1 MRKVYKRK
9 EEMNKL
15 FSIILFVAL
24 ILSPYLSAST
34 ETMKAEVKL
43 DEIVKEALE
52 KNPLLRAAYQE
63 WQAVL
68 ERVPQAKSLPDPMVS
83 YSRFGSSIE
92 TRLGP
97 QRNKISLSQSIP
109 FFGKLS
115 LKGKIAERGASVLK
129 EQYNRARAEV
139 ILEVKISYYTLYW
152 LDNVIQIS
160 QEEKEVLKRLARIA
174 QKKYETGQANQQD
187 VLKAQ
192 LEMSKVEDKILGLN
206 QARKAAASELNA
218 LLDRSPDSPVGMA
231 KEPEIYPFGEDVE
244 TLYQLAEKERP
255 EMRKARRIIEMNE
268 ESLKLA
274 KKNYYPDFKI
284 MFDYVDIGGGTTG
297 QIEDGR
303 DSWMGSVGIN
313 IPIWRGKL
321 HAAEAEAALHL
332 KASQEKYAEVKNETL
347 SRVRTLHFEAE
358 TAKDQISL
366 YKYSL
371 LPQAEQ
377 AFKASEVSYL
387 AGKVDFL
394 NLLDSE
400 RMVLMVKTGYH
411 KAISDYG
418 RSLARLERAVG
429 KELKTRRFER

>member
-1 MRKVYKRK
+1 MHKVHKRK

-15 FSIILFVAL
+15 FSIILFVAF
-24 ILSPYLSAST
+24 ILNPSFSAWT
-34 ETMKAEVKL
+34 ETMRAEVKL
-43 DEIVKEALE
+43 AEIVKEALE
-52 KNPLLRAAYQE
+52 KNPLVRAANQE
-63 WQAVL
+63 WQAAL

-115 LKGKIAERGASVLK
+115 LKGRIAERGASVLE
-129 EQYNRARAEV
+129 EQFNRARAEV
-139 ILEVKISYYTLYW
+139 ILEVKVSYYMLYW

-160 QEEKEVLKRLARIA
+160 QEEREVLKRLARIT
-174 QKKYETGQANQQD
+174 QKKYETGQVNQQD

-192 LEMSKVEDKILGLN
+192 LEMSKVDDKILSLS
-206 QARKAAASELNA
+206 QTRKTAASGLNA
-218 LLDRSPDSPVGMA
+218 LLNRPPDSPVGMA

-244 TLYQLAEKERP
+244 MLYQLAEEERP

-268 ESLKLA
+268 ESLRLA

-284 MFDYVDIGGGTTG
+284 MFDYIDIGGGTTG

-303 DSWMGSVGIN
+303 DAWMGSIGIN

-321 HAAEAEAALHL
+321 HAAEAEAALQL
-332 KASQEKYAEVKNETL
+332 KASEERYAEIKNETL
-347 SRVRTLHFEAE
+347 SRVSALHFEAK
-358 TAKDQISL
+358 TAEDQISL

-418 RSLARLERAVG
+418 KSLARLERAVG

>member
-1 MRKVYKRK
+1 
-9 EEMNKL
+9 MNKL
-15 FSIILFVAL
+15 FSIILFAAL
-24 ILSPYLSAST
+24 ILSPYFSAST
-34 ETMKAEVKL
+34 ETMRDEVRL
-43 DEIVKEALE
+43 AEIVKEALE
-52 KNPLLRAAYQE
+52 KNPLLRSAHQE
-63 WQAVL
+63 WQAAL

-83 YSRFGSSIE
+83 YSRFGRSIE

-115 LKGKIAERGASVLK
+115 LKGKIAERGAFVLE

-139 ILEVKISYYTLYW
+139 ILEVKVSYYTLYW

-192 LEMSKVEDKILGLN
+192 LEISKVEDKIMSLN
-206 QARKAAASELNA
+206 QTRKAAASELNA
-218 LLDRSPDSPVGMA
+218 LLNRSPDFPVNTA
-231 KEPEIYPFGEDVE
+231 KEPEIYPFGDDVE
-244 TLYQLAEKERP
+244 TLYQLAEEERP

-268 ESLKLA
+268 ESLRLA

-284 MFDYVDIGGGTTG
+284 MLDYVDIGGGTTG

-303 DSWMGSVGIN
+303 DAWMGSIGIN

-321 HAAEAEAALHL
+321 HAAEAEAVLQL
-332 KASQEKYAEVKNETL
+332 KASQERYAEIKNETL
-347 SRVRTLHFEAE
+347 SRVSSLHFEAK
-358 TAKDQISL
+358 TAEDQINL

-400 RMVLMVKTGYH
+400 RMALMVKTGYH

-418 RSLARLERAVG
+418 MSLARLERAVG
-429 KELKTRRFER
+429 KEIKTESIGSGSRVE

>member
-1 MRKVYKRK
+1 MRKVFKRK

-34 ETMKAEVKL
+34 ETMRAEVKL
-43 DEIVKEALE
+43 TEIVKEALE
-52 KNPLLRAAYQE
+52 KNPLARAAHQE
-63 WQAVL
+63 WQAAL

-83 YSRFGSSIE
+83 YSRFVSSIE

-115 LKGKIAERGASVLK
+115 LKGRIAERGASVLE

-139 ILEVKISYYTLYW
+139 ILEVKASYYTLYW

-192 LEMSKVEDKILGLN
+192 LEMSKVEDKILSLD

-231 KEPEIYPFGEDVE
+231 KKPEIYPFGEDVE
-244 TLYQLAEKERP
+244 TLYQLAEEERP

-268 ESLKLA
+268 ESLRLA

-303 DSWMGSVGIN
+303 DSWMGSIGIN

-321 HAAEAEAALHL
+321 HAAEAEAALQL
-332 KASQEKYAEVKNETL
+332 KASQERYAEVKNETL
-347 SRVRTLHFEAE
+347 SRVSSFHFESKTAE
-358 TAKDQISL
+358 DQISL

-418 RSLARLERAVG
+418 KSLARLERAVG

>member
-34 ETMKAEVKL
+34 DTMKAEVKL

>member
-139 ILEVKISYYTLYW
+139 ILEVKASYYTLYW

>member
-1 MRKVYKRK
+1 MHKVFRRK

-34 ETMKAEVKL
+34 ETMRAEVKL
-43 DEIVKEALE
+43 TEVVKEALE
-52 KNPLLRAAYQE
+52 NNPLVRAAHQE
-63 WQAVL
+63 WQAAL

-115 LKGKIAERGASVLK
+115 LKGRVAERGASVLE

-139 ILEVKISYYTLYW
+139 ILEVKVSYYTLYW

-192 LEMSKVEDKILGLN
+192 LEMSKVEDKILSLN

-231 KEPEIYPFGEDVE
+231 KEPEIYLFGEDVE
-244 TLYQLAEKERP
+244 TLYQLAEEERP

-268 ESLKLA
+268 ESLRLA

-303 DSWMGSVGIN
+303 DSWMGSIGIN

-321 HAAEAEAALHL
+321 HAAEAEAALQL
-332 KASQEKYAEVKNETL
+332 KASQERYTEVKNETL
-347 SRVRTLHFEAE
+347 SRVSSLHFEAE
-358 TAKDQISL
+358 TAEDQISL

-418 RSLARLERAVG
+418 KSLARLERAVG